1 MFFVKTIAITGAS
14 GYVGG
19 KLISALLSDG
29 SFRVKVLSRIG
40 TLDYNSTILDGVEN
54 MKGDLLSP
62 TSLQDYLKPGCIVV
76 NLVYLWGA
84 GEGANIAA
92 MSNLVQACRRARIC
106 RLVHVSTAA
115 VAGRTDS
122 DLVDEDTVCKP
133 TSEYGITKLKVEALI
148 REASQTEFDLVM
160 LRLTSVFGLGA
171 EPLSKLVKYFFNATS
186 VAQLHEILPFWSAS
200 FEFNSF

>member
-1 MFFVKTIAITGAS
+1 VFFVKTIAITGAS

-76 NLVYLWGA
+76 NLVISGA
-84 GEGANIAA
+84 PAKVQILRQCRIWFRHAGGLAFADWF
-92 MSNLVQACRRARIC
+92 MLVPRQWRVGQI
-106 RLVHVSTAA
+106 
-115 VAGRTDS
+115 
-122 DLVDEDTVCKP
+122 
-133 TSEYGITKLKVEALI
+133 
-148 REASQTEFDLVM
+148 QT
-160 LRLTSVFGLGA
+160 
-171 EPLSKLVKYFFNATS
+171 
-186 VAQLHEILPFWSAS
+186 W
-200 FEFNSF
+200 